1 MLDTAQYSVQ
11 GAEPRGVDA
20 PDTPEALAAALAE
33 AAADGV
39 AVVPW
44 GAGVYQGMG
53 YPPTD
58 PFRAVTTACLN
69 RVVEHSPADLTIAVE
84 AGMTLRALQSTLS
97 PHGQRVNLDAPL
109 PGRATIGGILATALS
124 GPRRLGYGLPR
135 DQVIGMRVARP
146 DGTLARSGGRVVKNV
161 TGFDMGRLYTGSL
174 GTLGVIVEVGFRLS
188 PLPAVSATLTMACRD
203 SFQALALAEAIRQS
217 RLQPAA
223 LDALSSEA
231 LAGALGVAQN
241 EWLLAVEFTGG
252 RATVQRQVEDTL
264 RLVKAHSVHAETPS
278 QEQAVAIWEH
288 VRDFGRSEP
297 ASMIILRATV
307 LPSHLPDLVAA
318 VDTAAHMVSA
328 SPALILRAGNG
339 TLYAHWPA
347 ESVNDVAPETW
358 RHAVAAVRAASLRQ
372 RGSAVVEECPV
383 ELKGVVDLWGP
394 VPEAFMAMERL
405 KEELD
410 PGRVLNPGRYVGGL

>member
-20 PDTPEALAAALAE
+20 PDGPEALAAALAE

-109 PGRATIGGILATALS
+109 PGQATIGGILATGLS

-135 DQVIGMRVARP
+135 DQVIGMRVARS

-174 GTLGVIVEVGFRLS
+174 GTLGVIVEVG
-188 PLPAVSATLTMACRD
+188 
-203 SFQALALAEAIRQS
+203 
-217 RLQPAA
+217 
-223 LDALSSEA
+223 
-231 LAGALGVAQN
+231 
-241 EWLLAVEFTGG
+241 
-252 RATVQRQVEDTL
+252 
-264 RLVKAHSVHAETPS
+264 LV
-278 QEQAVAIWEH
+278 
-288 VRDFGRSEP
+288 D
-297 ASMIILRATV
+297 
-307 LPSHLPDLVAA
+307 
-318 VDTAAHMVSA
+318 
-328 SPALILRAGNG
+328 NG
-339 TLYAHWPA
+339 
-347 ESVNDVAPETW
+347 
-358 RHAVAAVRAASLRQ
+358 
-372 RGSAVVEECPV
+372 
-383 ELKGVVDLWGP
+383 
-394 VPEAFMAMERL
+394 
-405 KEELD
+405 
-410 PGRVLNPGRYVGGL
+410 